1 MSYTDVKIIINLV
14 KILYYKDMIWKNSF
28 NLGLRYTIP
37 KNNNGETASL
47 KYFVGKGNNSKLIK
61 NIMAKRWWWSL
72 DSKEDNSNFI
82 WTQLKIYSIY

>member
-1 MSYTDVKIIINLV
+1 
-14 KILYYKDMIWKNSF
+14 MIWKSSF
-28 NLGLRYTIP
+28 NLGLRYIVP
-37 KNNNGETASL
+37 KNNNSENTNL